1 MFGLL
6 LSAALLST
14 AQCPGGVCPS
24 PASVRPQPVSNAYKF
39 APQAR
44 QPVVRVARP
53 RFRLFARKC
62 R

>member
-1 MFGLL
+1 MFGLI

-14 AQCPGGVCPS
+14 TQCPGGVCPS
-24 PASVRPQPVSNAYKF
+24 PASLRPVVRPQVVA

-53 RFRLFARKC
+53 RFRLFARRC

>member
-1 MFGLL
+1 MNAADLVASKQ
-6 LSAALLST
+6 SAALKLD
-14 AQCPGGVCPS
+14 AAEQAV
-24 PASVRPQPVSNAYKF
+24 A